1 MLDLSRLQDMFD
13 LLGCEEPLGIFYS
26 ETEPES
32 SLTPAP
38 GTKHA
43 CIINYLRMARTE
55 KTGVHFASDV
65 RTCMGGWVYLGYL
78 LPPPERILRF
88 VTTGFQGQEGE
99 RYLPS
104 PESMERFFKD
114 IDIQPAPAPFC
125 AARPLSQFTEGEE
138 PLLVTFRCRGEV
150 LTGLSM
156 LAGFALDDHNALVI
170 PFGSGCANIF
180 AWPLHYRRMGRKKAV
195 VGGSDPSC
203 RPFMGVDE
211 LSFTVTADVL
221 AAMQEAFPRSFLTGR
236 TWTGV
241 RKKIDRSRKVWE
253 EAASR

>member
-1 MLDLSRLQDMFD
+1 MLDTSRLQNMFE
-13 LLGCEEPLGIFYS
+13 LLGCEEPLGVFYA
-26 ETEPES
+26 EKAPTDC
-32 SLTPAP
+32 LTPP
-38 GTKHA
+38 PDRGHA
-43 CIINYLRMARTE
+43 CIINYLRMAFDR
-55 KTGVHFASDV
+55 KTCVHFAADAC
-65 RTCMGGWVYLGYL
+65 TCMGGWVYLGYR
-78 LPPPERILRF
+78 LPAPERIVYF
-88 VTTGFQGQEGE
+88 VTTGWEGGEGE

-104 PESMERFFKD
+104 PDSMRRFLRD
-114 IDIQPAPAPFC
+114 IDVQLAPAPFC
-125 AARPLSQFTEGEE
+125 AARPLSQFAEGEE
-138 PLLVTFRCRGEV
+138 PLLVTFRCRGET

-156 LAGFALDDHNALVI
+156 LAGFALDDHNAVVM

-221 AAMQEAFPRSFLTGR
+221 SAMQEAFPRSFLTGR